1 MTYRSNLTK
10 LYPDVKSR
18 TDNLSYKPIPRIV
31 NIISTKLTQF
41 NILSITAMLTVI
53 TSIAVLFFNYLK
65 ISIDADS
72 LVRLMPT
79 ITIAAILWVSLLI
92 MVLGRISNK
101 LGKLGI
107 DNTFFIF
114 MYAICALP
122 VAQLLYNIYQNL
134 NNNTVQPIPYT
145 MILFIENY
153 IFVYSIL
160 TFINSKNIS
169 EKSKKVAV
177 VASIL
182 LCVGVTVFN
191 SFY

>member
-1 MTYRSNLTK
+1 MTDRSNLTK

-31 NIISTKLTQF
+31 NIISTKLTQI
-41 NILSITAMLTVI
+41 NILSISAMLTVVM
-53 TSIAVLFFNYLK
+53 SIAVLFFNYLK
-65 ISIDADS
+65 ISIGADTIVS
-72 LVRLMPT
+72 MMPT
-79 ITIAAILWVSLLI
+79 ITIGAILWAFLL
-92 MVLGRISNK
+92 MLVLGRISNK
-101 LGKLGI
+101 LGKMGI
-107 DNTFFIF
+107 DNAFFIF

-122 VAQLLYNIYQNL
+122 VAQLLYNIFQSL
-134 NNNTVQPIPYT
+134 NHGTVYPIPFT
-145 MILFIENY
+145 MVIFIENY

-169 EKSKKVAV
+169 QKSKKVAI
-177 VASIL
+177 VASIS